1 LLGEENAICHRL
13 RYSLKGDYDMQVDDI
28 KKVLIIGAG
37 TMGHQIGFVC
47 AAGGY
52 EVTVYDT
59 FPEILVKAKKRT
71 AHLAKRLTGH
81 GAIEPEE
88 SEAAIK
94 RMMFTDDPQEAG
106 RDVDLVIE
114 SIPEDPKLKGEI
126 FGSFDKICP
135 KETIFT
141 TNTSSLVPSMFA
153 AATGRPERF
162 LAFHFHDVT
171 LTKIVDV
178 MPHTKTKPE
187 IVEITTNF
195 AKKIGQIPIVLQNE
209 HSGYL
214 FNNMLMALLDS
225 ALSLASGKTAPICDI
240 DRSWMG
246 IMHSPA
252 GPFGIM
258 DSIGLDTVLKV
269 VSYWAEK
276 KDDGKARKN
285 AAFIKSYVDKDR
297 LGVKSGQGFYSY
309 PDPDFTHPD
318 FIKGKTA

>member
-1 LLGEENAICHRL
+1 
-13 RYSLKGDYDMQVDDI
+13 MQVDDI

-47 AAGGY
+47 AVSGY
-52 EVTVYDT
+52 EVMIYDA
-59 FPEILVKAKKRT
+59 FPKILVKAQKRAT
-71 AHLAKRLTGH
+71 HLAERLTGH
-81 GAIEPEE
+81 GIIKPGEGDAAIE
-88 SEAAIK
+88 
-94 RMMFTDDPQEAG
+94 RMKFSDDPEKAG
-106 RDVDLVIE
+106 RDADLVSE
-114 SIPEDPKLKGEI
+114 SIPEDPKLKSEI
-126 FGSFDKICP
+126 FAKFDKICP

-178 MPHTKTKPE
+178 MPHAKTKPE
-187 IVEITTNF
+187 IVEIITSF

-209 HSGYL
+209 QSGYL

-225 ALSLASGKTAPICDI
+225 ALTLASRKIAPIEEI

-246 IMHSPA
+246 IMHSPT

-258 DSIGLDTVLKV
+258 DSIGLDTALKV
-269 VSYWAEK
+269 TSYWAEK
-276 KDDGKARKN
+276 RDDDKARKN
-285 AAFIKSYVDKDR
+285 AKLIKSYVDKDR

-309 PDPDFTHPD
+309 PDPDFAHPD
-318 FIKGKTA
+318 FVKGKTAR